1 MRVYTHRCVSPTL
14 PDDRRPGW
22 MPARAGL
29 ASSTIVFKR
38 SRTSAPR
45 FQPSQSSGTS
55 ACGMTSRSLVSIST
69 NSRAMSSPTA
79 ESAGAISCQR
89 CCRSVRPFAE
99 QYATR
104 LSSRWAN
111 CFVSVTSTQFGSS
124 RATSALAYRSS
135 WSWPNSESSFDS
147 TRTYSWR
154 CAEASPRRPR
164 RRVRA
169 ACSPSDPSCARR
181 QAMVRQRLP
190 RHVRRILC
198 RRRADRPSADQ
209 RECNGEASDAST
221 ADHGLSLTPTPHL
234 LGSPSRRSLG
244 RSGGTSRALAV
255 LLLLLLN
262 G

>member
-154 CAEASPRRPR
+154 CAEASPRRPSQTSACSLFSKR
-164 RRVRA
+164 SFVRPASGDGSAAPSPARAADSLPTPRRPTKRRSTRMQRRSVRRV
-169 ACSPSDPSCARR
+169 D
-181 QAMVRQRLP
+181 
-190 RHVRRILC
+190 
-198 RRRADRPSADQ
+198 
-209 RECNGEASDAST
+209 G
-221 ADHGLSLTPTPHL
+221 
-234 LGSPSRRSLG
+234 
-244 RSGGTSRALAV
+244 
-255 LLLLLLN
+255 
-262 G
+262 